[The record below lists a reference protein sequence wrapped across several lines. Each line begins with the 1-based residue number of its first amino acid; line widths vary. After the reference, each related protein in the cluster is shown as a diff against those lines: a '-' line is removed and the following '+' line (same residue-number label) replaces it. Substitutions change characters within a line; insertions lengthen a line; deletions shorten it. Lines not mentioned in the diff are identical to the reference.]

1 MIGPLLLTA
10 TFGVL
15 PPGPLQPTLGNGSTY
30 VISILGSSSDP
41 VCLEMNTINFEL
53 PEFLDGIHDEAICID
68 GTTDSLSIAETR
80 VELQEDG
87 FIAKINGWGEAVG
100 NDIHAAFSRHDIYA
114 SMELAAEEDLRV
126 HVSWFVF
133 AAGLGTVNIEIKR
146 LGDIG
151 GPYEPSPPII
161 NRGGTSYIEP
171 ISLYGFDVVTMPAGR
186 WRIYMYST
194 HQAMDTKEGFS
205 HSFART
211 THTAT
216 YVPLG
221 DVDGNGEV
229 NIIDLLAVLADWGEC
244 GNCQSD
250 LDADGQVEIEDLL
263 QILADWT
270 S

>member
-1 MIGPLLLTA
+1 MICTALLSIALGSGLTELS
-10 TFGVL
+10 GS
-15 PPGPLQPTLGNGSTY
+15 GSTY
-30 VISILGSSSDP
+30 VISLLGPSNDP
-41 VCLEMNTINFEL
+41 LCLEINTNYFEL
-53 PEFLDGIHDEAICID
+53 PEFLDGVFDHAICNKATF
-68 GTTDSLSIAETR
+68 GCQAIAETR
-80 VELQEDG
+80 VELHEEG
-87 FIAKINGWGEAVG
+87 FIAKINGWGDAVG
-100 NDIHAAFSRHDIYA
+100 NEEYSAFSRHDIYA

-146 LGDIG
+146 IGDIG

-161 NRGGTSYIEP
+161 NRGASSYIDP
-171 ISLYGFDVVTMPAGR
+171 ISLYGFDVITMPAGR

-194 HQAMDTKEGFS
+194 HQAMNTKEGFGL
-205 HSFART
+205 SFART

-221 DVDGNGEV
+221 DVDGNGAV
-229 NIIDLLAVLADWGEC
+229 NVIDLLAVLAEWGEC
-244 GNCQSD
+244 DNCQSD